1 MTIRCHTP
9 FRIVGSARNQLAER
23 PMKRLDI
30 TSTFI
35 AIPISPAS
43 ASLRH
48 RSNERPDA
56 EQAPQQNGLALSSA
70 ATQCVALQR
79 GTESESPAATQCIAL
94 ERGTLND
101 RLETLRATFE
111 KNRHRYAFRRRAVID
126 EMFVLAATERHV
138 NALGEALE
146 AWLPNIESIEYPAP
160 AFPHAMAA

>member
-1 MTIRCHTP
+1 
-9 FRIVGSARNQLAER
+9 
-23 PMKRLDI
+23 MKRLDI

-35 AIPISPAS
+35 AIPTSPAS

-48 RSNERPDA
+48 RSNERLDA

-79 GTESESPAATQCIAL
+79 GTVSERLDAL
-94 ERGTLND
+94 RT
-101 RLETLRATFE
+101 TFE

>member
-1 MTIRCHTP
+1 
-9 FRIVGSARNQLAER
+9 
-23 PMKRLDI
+23 MKRLDI

-35 AIPISPAS
+35 AIPTSPAS

-79 GTESESPAATQCIAL
+79 GTVSERLDAL
-94 ERGTLND
+94 RT
-101 RLETLRATFE
+101 TFE

-160 AFPHAMAA
+160 VFPHAMAA